1 VPTFQRTILT
11 HGGAGSGF
19 ASNAHNGMAL
29 ALVYDYILL
38 TDFDP
43 RNRPIG
49 ETSDLVYKGLIQ
61 GGFKKENIEIV
72 QKPDKAVDT
81 IFSRAQ
87 QGDLLVIQPDELE
100 PVMSQ
105 ILERYRKIVT
115 GI

>member
-1 VPTFQRTILT
+1 VALCHGTGNRTSEQIIEY
-11 HGGAGSGF
+11 GK
-19 ASNAHNGMAL
+19 AL
-29 ALVYDYILL
+29 ASVYDYILL

-49 ETSDLVYKGLIQ
+49 ETPDLVYEGLIQ

-72 QKPDKAVDT
+72 PEPDKAVDI
-81 IFSRAQ
+81 IFSRAR

-105 ILERYRKIVT
+105 ILEKYRKMVT
-115 GI
+115 RI